1 MTIIFA
7 PYIQQIGRIE
17 PYISLDEFKFSATAA
32 AIDFTNLVANGGQ
45 PAQDRALSELIV
57 RASGKIDAHCFGRMG
72 TLNATVNTQSG
83 RYRLD
88 RQGRFK
94 IHPSFTPVTA
104 VVGFSWGS
112 APGILSPL
120 TLTTSNIW
128 PEEESIIVVPWNS
141 PGTTTV
147 YTGPNAIGQLTGDY
161 GQGEFYTEFTYVNG
175 WPNSFTTT
183 STNAGDTSLVL
194 KDATGLFPLNFV
206 TIWDG
211 MNDEYV
217 QIASTYVPNT
227 LTIPLV
233 SPLAYKHGIG
243 VNVSSM
249 HTNIKQACIHFVV
262 AMVVDRGDGGVV
274 LTEIGADT
282 MVGSKSTMAVEHEVA
297 AWDMLDEFLAIAGR
311 F

>member
-1 MTIIFA
+1 MTIVFN
-7 PYIQQIGRIE
+7 PSIQQIGRSE
-17 PYISLDEFKFSATAA
+17 PYLSLDEVKFSATAA
-32 AIDFTNLVANGGQ
+32 AVDFTNLVANGGQ

-57 RASGKIDAHCFGRMG
+57 RASGKIDAHCYGRLG
-72 TLNATVNTQSG
+72 TLNATVNTQPG

-88 RQGRFK
+88 RDGRFK

-104 VVGFSWGS
+104 VVGFSWGQL
-112 APGILSPL
+112 PGILSPL
-120 TLTTSNIW
+120 ALTNANVW
-128 PEEESIIVVPWNS
+128 PEDESIIIVPWAS
-141 PGTTTV
+141 AGVTTV
-147 YTGPNAIGQLTGDY
+147 YTGPNVYGQLIGDY

-183 STNAGDTSLVL
+183 STNAGDQAIVL
-194 KDATGLFPLNFV
+194 KDATGLFALNFV

-227 LTIPLV
+227 LTVPLV
-233 SPLAYKHGIG
+233 NPLVYKHGIN
-243 VNVSSM
+243 VNVSAM

-274 LTEIGADT
+274 LTEMGADT
-282 MVGSKSTMAVEHEVA
+282 MVSSKSTMAVEHEVA
-297 AWDMLDEFLAIAGR
+297 GYDLLDDFLAIAGR